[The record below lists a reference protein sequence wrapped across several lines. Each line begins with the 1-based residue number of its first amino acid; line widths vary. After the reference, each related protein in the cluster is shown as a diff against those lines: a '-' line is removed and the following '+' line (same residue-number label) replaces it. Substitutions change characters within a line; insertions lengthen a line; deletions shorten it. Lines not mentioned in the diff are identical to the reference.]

1 MFCRH
6 LSRVDWRTDDTVHV
20 FGISYCTL
28 FTSEEAEAVWAE
40 TSSLSQINTY
50 CFRALGPHGSDPS
63 QVYSHWNFVYMYICK
78 WICVCVCVCPNTAE
92 NTAPRVFGWRNNAE
106 WWDGQRNRR
115 NAEVSHDM
123 KVKTNRKKKYT
134 TLWCSRQLL
143 HTETNKGLHFKI
155 TSCPRKSHIAV
166 PNYFSAQTSLRASW
180 APLIQLKAAL
190 FNLHGNNRSNDDSRI
205 LDAACSEK
213 KSAGECS
220 KGHKSHISIR
230 TLLKMYYLWVFILW
244 SQ

>member
-1 MFCRH
+1 M
-6 LSRVDWRTDDTVHV
+6 
-20 FGISYCTL
+20 G
-28 FTSEEAEAVWAE
+28 WAE
-40 TSSLSQINTY
+40 KPEKRWGFTWHE
-50 CFRALGPHGSDPS
+50 G
-63 QVYSHWNFVYMYICK
+63 
-78 WICVCVCVCPNTAE
+78 E
-92 NTAPRVFGWRNNAE
+92 NKPE
-106 WWDGQRNRR
+106 
-115 NAEVSHDM
+115 
-123 KVKTNRKKKYT
+123 KKYT

-213 KSAGECS
+213 KNQQESAAKDIKVTFPSERCS
-220 KGHKSHISIR
+220 KCIIFGSSSFEANKLR
-230 TLLKMYYLWVFILW
+230 GYGDMTLVKPETNE
-244 SQ
+244 SQASLEPHA